1 MAVART
7 AFKPGVSGNPNGRP
21 TGSIA
26 YKDLLTGEDR
36 ARIAAEAGCTPLQF
50 LLSVMLDQKHSIDC
64 RVDAA
69 KTAAPYMHRKMPIAI
84 EMPGAKPQVDMA
96 KLLALPREEREKLL
110 ATLTKLG
117 VNLAVG
123 APTQEGGMPVIDPTV
138 AGGKWTKVYADLE
151 ERGKPLP
158 PSVAKSIARNSAQAR
173 SSLAATGA
181 LSATGEPITPR
192 WGRTIEAPE
201 KAIRGKAAKKK

>member
-21 TGSIA
+21 TGSVA
-26 YKDLLTGEDR
+26 YKDLLTAEDR

-50 LLSVMLDQKHSIDC
+50 LLSVMLDQKHAIDC
-64 RVDAA
+64 RIDAA

-123 APTQEGGMPVIDPTV
+123 APTQEGGMPVIDTAM

-158 PSVAKSIARNSAQAR
+158 PSVAKAVARNSGQAR
-173 SSLAATGA
+173 ASLAATGGLA
-181 LSATGEPITPR
+181 PSGEPIAPR
-192 WGRTIEAPE
+192 KGRAVAPPPVSS
-201 KAIRGKAAKKK
+201 KAKK

>member
-1 MAVART
+1 MPLPRPT

-21 TGSIA
+21 SGSIA

-123 APTQEGGMPVIDPTV
+123 APTQEGGMPVVNTAM
-138 AGGKWTKVYADLE
+138 AGGQWTKMYADLE
-151 ERGKPLP
+151 ERGKPLA
-158 PSVAKSIARNSAQAR
+158 PSVAKSVARTSAQAR
-173 SSLAATGA
+173 ASLAATGG
-181 LSATGEPITPR
+181 LSATGEPATPR
-192 WGRTIEAPE
+192 KGRAIEPPP
-201 KAIRGKAAKKK
+201 ISSRAKKK